1 MGTDIKTKDGILLR
15 NVPDGTSDAVIKQ
28 RLDKIRAE
36 GAQPP
41 AAQAAAPIAG
51 AGQPVSAYSNSS
63 AMTPV
68 RSAEFFGRGFFDSL
82 GDLAAAPLE
91 LSASA
96 MRGLGL
102 TNQRPGLIR
111 DKIGEAG
118 RAVGGVLN
126 APLNAALDASGAAL
140 GPNEPVGSLEKG
152 SYGAGRGAGDAAS
165 FMIPGGALL
174 KTAKA
179 GGTAANVGKAL
190 VTQPTTQAV
199 AGGTGGFVGQ
209 ETDSPMAGIA
219 ASMLTPSAMSAA
231 RRLITPVRQTLAP
244 ETQRL
249 IKEAEKIG
257 IKLTAG
263 QKTDSRPLQS
273 AESSFQQLPF
283 TAGPQRKI
291 YDQQITAFNSAA
303 LKKAGIEADN
313 AAPEVISGGFKT
325 LGARFDDLVKQTTIY
340 VDRKFIKDIE
350 DVVAES
356 TRKMGADDAKILTAW
371 GDDAKQLAKAL
382 DDPTKSN
389 AASRVIIEGDVY
401 KKTATGLRTA
411 IRGANGDLKTNLIAL
426 MNKLDDAVERSMG
439 KEVRLDWADVRG
451 KYRNLLIIDKAVSGG
466 TQATRNSGDIPFG
479 AFKSAVTQSD
489 KSGFGRGRGDLNT
502 LARVGDL
509 LADKIPNSGTAERSR
524 MINMLSGSGFGTG
537 GLTAGSGM
545 VAGLDPQTSIMLGAG
560 AASAQLALPRM
571 IQALMNSKWGQ
582 SYLTNTVAG
591 RSGPTEELLAKIF
604 AAQGISPAN
613 EQMQNALGA
622 R

>member
-1 MGTDIKTKDGILLR
+1 M
-15 NVPDGTSDAVIKQ
+15 SDE
-28 RLDKIRAE
+28 RAE
-36 GAQPP
+36 LEFLRKKKRLLELEARASDGVPVK
-41 AAQAAAPIAG
+41 AAVGPPIAG
-51 AGQPVSAYSNSS
+51 MGTNGSDLGYSEPRYAAATDQREPVS
-63 AMTPV
+63 TGK
-68 RSAEFFGRGFFDSL
+68 RILRGVDAVSGGLSDSIY
-82 GDLAAAPLE
+82 GTAAAIPE
-91 LSASA
+91 ISAS
-96 MRGLGL
+96 
-102 TNQRPGLIR
+102 IS
-111 DKIGEAG
+111 
-118 RAVGGVLN
+118 RAVGIPAPEPGYFKKGLQRTGAAAGKVVLN
-126 APLNAALDASGAAL
+126 PLSKSVGDLGEYNATDRALYAGA
-140 GPNEPVGSLEKG
+140 
-152 SYGAGRGAGDAAS
+152 RGAGDAAS
-165 FMIPGGALL
+165 LIVPAAAVAKYA
-174 KTAKA
+174 KT
-179 GGTAANVGKAL
+179 GSTLANVGKVL
-190 VTQPTTQAV
+190 KSQPMTQAV
-199 AGGTGGFVGQ
+199 AGGTGGVVAQ
-209 ETDSPMAGIA
+209 KTDSPMAGIA
-219 ASMLTPSAMSAA
+219 ASMLTPSATSVA

-263 QKTDSRPLQS
+263 QKTGSRPLQS

-502 LARVGDL
+502 LARIGDL

-524 MINMLSGSGFGTG
+524 MINMLSGSGLGTG
-537 GLTAGSGM
+537 GFTAGSGM

-560 AASAQLALPRM
+560 VTSAQLGLPRM
-571 IQALMNSKWGQ
+571 IQALMNSKAGQ
-582 SYLTNTVAG
+582 AYLTNTVAKG
-591 RSGPTEELLAKIF
+591 AGPTKELLAKIL
-604 AAQGISPAN
+604 AAQGIPPAN
-613 EQMQNALGA
+613 EQMQKTLGV